1 MKPPDNVKS
10 LQSFLGLVKYLTRHS
25 RRLATLSA
33 PVRDL
38 PKKDTAYSW
47 GPEHNRAFTMVK
59 KEVSSLG
66 ALSYYD
72 LHAETVIE
80 TDASPKG
87 LGTVLLQ
94 YGQPVCYAS
103 KALTKTEQWYS
114 NIEHKALGVTCGL
127 EKFHY
132 FIYSK
137 SCTIHTNHKSLKAI
151 FKKKLSNCP
160 VRLQGFALR
169 ALKYDVT
176 VKYVKG
182 TEVPVA
188 DELSRVLPQP
198 APPVGEFP
206 QLDIHPITKNLP
218 ASLINLPQIHNKTAN
233 NPTISKLRNVIHEG

>member
-1 MKPPDNVKS
+1 MWYSTKTECTSSVRKSASLDTLGHHKESNLTKSKYQQSLDMKPPDNVKS

-33 PVRDL
+33 PLRDL

-103 KALTKTEQWYS
+103 KALTKTEQ
-114 NIEHKALGVTCGL
+114 
-127 EKFHY
+127 
-132 FIYSK
+132 
-137 SCTIHTNHKSLKAI
+137 
-151 FKKKLSNCP
+151 
-160 VRLQGFALR
+160 
-169 ALKYDVT
+169 
-176 VKYVKG
+176 
-182 TEVPVA
+182 
-188 DELSRVLPQP
+188 
-198 APPVGEFP
+198 
-206 QLDIHPITKNLP
+206 
-218 ASLINLPQIHNKTAN
+218 
-233 NPTISKLRNVIHEG
+233 